1 MHPTSSI
8 HTREAALEAPDGERV
23 PLVLSSETPVERGDE
38 LEVLSHESASHVSL
52 ERAPL
57 PLIVTHDHRRL
68 PVGTIEDVVLDT
80 EARVLRGFARFAK
93 TPEGAALL
101 AQVRDKVLR
110 AVSVGY
116 RLLRVISHAGPV
128 VRYAWEPHEVSL
140 VAVGADPKAQFFRN
154 SQLPRFQMTDTSNAG
169 DAGRSSSDRE
179 AERLRSI
186 IEIGGQY
193 RKYLRDD
200 AVRAACQGGHSVEQ
214 FKETI
219 MAAMQ
224 TGHTDTSS
232 AHVGLERRD
241 VERYSLA
248 RAIIASVTGDW
259 SRAGLE
265 REASRAAEK
274 VYGMAPQGF
283 FVPSETWGRRDFN
296 VGTSSEAGNLVGTD
310 LRGDLFA
317 DALREAMVLSRLGA
331 KFLTGLQGNV
341 DIPRKVTPG
350 TLGMLTEIGS
360 ASETAPVTAK
370 LTLSPKRVGAY
381 TEYSK
386 QALLQSALGL
396 EGLIRQDLVTGAA
409 VLLEYQLLN
418 GNGTA
423 PYLAGIRNTSGI
435 GTVVGGTAGATVAWD
450 HFVNLE
456 RECANA
462 NAAPAANA
470 GYVLNS
476 RTMAKAKTVQRGS
489 NMAFIVDGDQRAG
502 ADGAVTVNT
511 FRAFVTNNLPSNLTK
526 GSSTTVCSAALF
538 SADWSHLIVGLW
550 GGPDVT
556 VDPYSL
562 AATGQVRITLNQ
574 FEDGGARLP
583 AAFSKIDDL
592 LT

>member
-1 MHPTSSI
+1 MS
-8 HTREAALEAPDGERV
+8 
-23 PLVLSSETPVERGDE
+23 
-38 LEVLSHESASHVSL
+38 
-52 ERAPL
+52 
-57 PLIVTHDHRRL
+57 
-68 PVGTIEDVVLDT
+68 
-80 EARVLRGFARFAK
+80 
-93 TPEGAALL
+93 
-101 AQVRDKVLR
+101 
-110 AVSVGY
+110 
-116 RLLRVISHAGPV
+116 
-128 VRYAWEPHEVSL
+128 
-140 VAVGADPKAQFFRN
+140 
-154 SQLPRFQMTDTSNAG
+154 DTSNAG
-169 DAGRSSSDRE
+169 DAGRGTQDRE

-186 IEIGGQY
+186 IELGGQY
-193 RKYLRDD
+193 KRYLRDD

-370 LTLSPKRVGAY
+370 LSLSPKRIGAY
-381 TEYSK
+381 TEYSR

-418 GNGTA
+418 GSGTA

-556 VDPYSL
+556 VDPYTL

-574 FEDGGARLP
+574 FADGGARLP